1 MTSSTPDNARFSID
15 KRWLRDSFDR
25 AAQHYDKAAVLQ
37 HEVGKRMLERL
48 ELVRIQPRI
57 ITDIGAGTGRQ
68 TRVLARSYPQART
81 VALDLAPNML
91 IRARQQLSWWQ
102 RRQHRQCFVCADAER
117 LPLRDSS
124 VDLLFSNLT
133 LQWCDDLDHV
143 FREFHRV
150 LRPGGLLLFSS
161 FGPDTLH
168 ELRIS
173 WQSVDAHNHVN
184 AFIDMHDIGDALLRS
199 GLGETVMDMEMITLT
214 YADLRSL
221 MTDLKVIGA
230 HNITA
235 GRPRGL
241 TGRRRLQQ
249 LISAYEAFRNQD
261 NLLPAS
267 YEVIY
272 GHAWKGV
279 AQAVTTQ
286 RLSDGSISVPLSVLR
301 DKSGKGEISR

>member
-1 MTSSTPDNARFSID
+1 VTSSIPDNTPFNID

-25 AAQHYDKAAVLQ
+25 AARHYDKAAVLQ
-37 HEVGKRMLERL
+37 HEVGRRMLERL
-48 ELVRIQPRI
+48 ELIRIQPHI
-57 ITDIGAGTGRQ
+57 IFDIGAGTGRQ
-68 TRVLARSYPQART
+68 TRILAKRYPQART
-81 VALDLAPNML
+81 IALDLAPNML
-91 IRARQQLSWWQ
+91 RHARQQLSWWQ
-102 RRQHRQCFVCADAER
+102 RRQHRQLFVCADAEQ
-117 LPLRDSS
+117 LPLLDCS

-143 FREFHRV
+143 FSEFNRV
-150 LRPGGLLLFSS
+150 LRPGGLLMFSS

-168 ELRIS
+168 ELRVS
-173 WQSVDAHNHVN
+173 WQSVDMHNHVN

-214 YADLRSL
+214 YADARSL

-230 HNITA
+230 HNVTA

-241 TGRRRLQQ
+241 TGRRQLQR
-249 LISAYEAFRNQD
+249 LISAYESFRNQD

-272 GHAWKGV
+272 GHAWKGA
-279 AQAVTTQ
+279 AQALTTQ
-286 RLSDGSISVPLSVLR
+286 RLSDGSISVPVSVLQDR
-301 DKSGKGEISR
+301 SGKGEIPR